1 MRRSVLFAAAYVGA
15 SDAKVFNRKE
25 RKEKHAEVAKEN
37 LSGNLMLL
45 HFIIQAKKFPA
56 LQRNGHISVFP
67 EEIVEGAQA
76 ERISFLPVSVGEEFV
91 NLQFAYLIR
100 NRLPGSGGEHR
111 GFTMSSGRIHWNR
124 VP

>member
-1 MRRSVLFAAAYVGA
+1 MKIGFVCGGLVRV

-37 LSGNLMLL
+37 LPGNLMLL

-91 NLQFAYLIR
+91 NLQFAHLIR
-100 NRLPGSGGEHR
+100 NRLAGGGGEHR
-111 GFTMSSGRIHWNR
+111 GFAVSSGGIHRNC
-124 VP
+124 V

>member
-45 HFIIQAKKFPA
+45 HFIIQTKKFPA
-56 LQRNGHISVFP
+56 LQRNRHVSVLP
-67 EEIVEGAQA
+67 EEIVKGA
-76 ERISFLPVSVGEEFV
+76 
-91 NLQFAYLIR
+91 
-100 NRLPGSGGEHR
+100 
-111 GFTMSSGRIHWNR
+111 
-124 VP
+124 

>member
-1 MRRSVLFAAAYVGA
+1 
-15 SDAKVFNRKE
+15 
-25 RKEKHAEVAKEN
+25 
-37 LSGNLMLL
+37 MLL

-100 NRLPGSGGEHR
+100 NRLPGGGWRTSRLHHEQWRNPSKLCSLDTPPPGR
-111 GFTMSSGRIHWNR
+111 GRTRPER
-124 VP
+124 V